1 MENQNNQNYGPNYGQ
16 QNGYAPQG
24 QPQQPN
30 YSGYQQQ
37 PQGQQAPQSQS
48 YYASQYGQQN
58 QAYQPYQPQG
68 QPCYAAPKQPSKGMG
83 IAAMILGIAS
93 IALFWTVYMAMIC
106 AIIGLILGI
115 IGRRNNRTDGMA
127 LAGIITS
134 AIGLAIF
141 VLILVLAI
149 SLIGTAA
156 NSFSSFYDFMSVSAR
171 MF

>member
-1 MENQNNQNYGPNYGQ
+1 MLERGEVVALEGGQ
-16 QNGYAPQG
+16 ARVRFRRSSACGNC
-24 QPQQPN
+24 
-30 YSGYQQQ
+30 
-37 PQGQQAPQSQS
+37 QACGMLKDMSEIEIKLDNILHAEAGDLVTVEMS
-48 YYASQYGQQN
+48 SRNLLKSSAI
-58 QAYQPYQPQG
+58 AYVFPL
-68 QPCYAAPKQPSKGMG
+68 
-83 IAAMILGIAS
+83 IFL
-93 IALFWTVYMAMIC
+93 
-106 AIIGLILGI
+106 IIGLILGI